1 MRRSWIM
8 AGAVLAA
15 LLVAAPAA
23 AIESVRWTDSHDIDN
38 TFTCGVVEDTTATI
52 DGTAYFAA
60 DGTWIKDI
68 LRFSYVATYTD
79 PATGQTIAYTT
90 RQVVEG
96 TPENLTFLGQG
107 LFVRAPGS
115 GAVLLDVG
123 RLTIDPSDGSTV
135 FASANVL
142 ALDDPTVPD
151 RYDAAICSLF

>member
-15 LLVAAPAA
+15 LLVATPAA
-23 AIESVRWTDSHDIDN
+23 AIDN
-38 TFTCGVVEDTTATI
+38 TFTCGAVEDTTATI

-60 DGTWIKDI
+60 DGSWIKDI
-68 LRFSYVATYTD
+68 LRFSYDASFTD
-79 PATGQTIAYTT
+79 PATGQTMSFTT
-90 RQVVEG
+90 RQVVVAS
-96 TPENLTFLGQG
+96 PENLSFLGQG

-142 ALDDPTVPD
+142 SFDDPTVPD